1 MFLLSMICGWIVEAR
16 NSSGVGLGIF
26 IMHKYDRVDY
36 LKFSLMTNEKD
47 ETMDEL
53 FQQFIKLI
61 TPGSCTEGEFG
72 RVKMYTMYE
81 TNLM

>member
-1 MFLLSMICGWIVEAR
+1 MFLLSMICDWMVEAR
-16 NSSGVGLGIF
+16 NSSGGGGLRIF
-26 IMHKYDRVDY
+26 ITHKYDRVDY
-36 LKFSLMTNEKD
+36 LKFSLMIN

-61 TPGSCTEGEFG
+61 TLGSCAEDKFG
-72 RVKMYTMYE
+72 RVKMYSMYE

>member
-16 NSSGVGLGIF
+16 NSSGGGGLRIF
-26 IMHKYDRVDY
+26 ITHKYDRVDY

-61 TPGSCTEGEFG
+61 TQDLVQ
-72 RVKMYTMYE
+72 RV
-81 TNLM
+81 NLAASKCILCMKRT